1 MAHAMTKTRSP
12 LFIALAATALT
23 LLLAAALVAWRLVA
37 PADPATRAAVMH
49 GAPWQIETPAP
60 GQTRV
65 MGLALPGSTLAQARL
80 RWGNDLKVAL
90 MAKPEG
96 PVTLEAYL
104 ERFETGGVGGRL
116 LLRFDTTNL
125 AAPVAHWRETVFGV
139 PQESG
144 TRQHVLAEPAIQE
157 LGSAAL
163 LGVNYIPEAQL
174 SAELLQARFGEP
186 AQRLAEGERLEHWL
200 YPAKGLAVVLDA
212 KGRELL
218 QYVAPADFEA
228 RLAAPLRA
236 LRPQR

>member
-1 MAHAMTKTRSP
+1 MSTTRSP

-23 LLLAAALVAWRLVA
+23 LLLAAALVAWRMVA
-37 PADPATRAAVMH
+37 PPDPATRAAVMH

-80 RWGNDLKVAL
+80 RWGTDLKVAL

-96 PVTLEAYL
+96 PVALEAYL

-116 LLRFDTTNL
+116 LLRFDTSNL

-144 TRQHVLAEPAIQE
+144 TRQHALAEPAIQD
-157 LGSAAL
+157 LGSAGL
-163 LGVNYIPEAQL
+163 QGVNFIPEAQL
-174 SAELLQARFGEP
+174 SAEVLLARFGPP
-186 AQRLAEGERLEHWL
+186 AERLAEGERLQHWL
-200 YPAKGLAVVLDA
+200 YPPQGLAVLLDA
-212 KGRELL
+212 KGREVL

-236 LRPQR
+236 NRSPP

>member
-1 MAHAMTKTRSP
+1 MPASRSP

-23 LLLAAALVAWRLVA
+23 LLLAAALMAWRMLA
-37 PADPATRAAVMH
+37 PPDPATRAGGQQ
-49 GAPWQIETPAP
+49 GAPWQIENPSP

-65 MGLALPGSTLAQARL
+65 MGLTLPGSTLAQARL

-104 ERFETGGVGGRL
+104 ERFETGGVSGRL

-125 AAPVAHWRETVFGV
+125 AAPVAHWREAVFGV

-144 TRQHVLAEPAIQE
+144 ARQHVLAEPAVQE

-163 LGVNYIPEAQL
+163 VGVNYIPEAQL
-174 SAELLQARFGEP
+174 SAEVLLARFGSP
-186 AQRLAEGERLEHWL
+186 AERLAEGERLQHWL
-200 YPAKGLAVVLDA
+200 YPPQGLAVLLDA
-212 KGRELL
+212 KGREVL
-218 QYVAPADFEA
+218 QYVAPGDFEA

-236 LRPQR
+236 SRPAP

>member
-1 MAHAMTKTRSP
+1 MSSIRSS
-12 LFIALAATALT
+12 LSIALAATAFT
-23 LLLAAALVAWRLVA
+23 LLMAAALVAWRLFS
-37 PADPATRAAVMH
+37 PPDPATRGVAQQ
-49 GAPWQIETPAP
+49 GAPWHIETPTP
-60 GQTRV
+60 GQIRV
-65 MGLALPGSTLAQARL
+65 MGLSLPGSTLAQARL

-104 ERFETGGVGGRL
+104 ERLETGGVGGRL
-116 LLRFDTTNL
+116 LLRFDTSNL

-144 TRQHVLAEPAIQE
+144 ARQHVLGEPAVLE

-163 LGVNYIPEAQL
+163 VGVNYIPEAQL
-174 SAELLQARFGEP
+174 SAEVLLARFGPP
-186 AQRLAEGERLEHWL
+186 AERMAEGERLQHWL
-200 YPAKGLAVVLDA
+200 YPPQGLAVLLDA
-212 KGRELL
+212 KGREVL

-236 LRPQR
+236 NRSPP

>member
-1 MAHAMTKTRSP
+1 MPASRSP
-12 LFIALAATALT
+12 LVIALAATALT
-23 LLLAAALVAWRLVA
+23 LLLAAALVAWRMVT
-37 PADPATRAAVMH
+37 PPDPATRAALLH

-65 MGLALPGSTLAQARL
+65 MGLSLPGSTLAQARL

-90 MAKPEG
+90 MAQAEG

-104 ERFETGGVGGRL
+104 ERFETGGVNGRL

-125 AAPVAHWRETVFGV
+125 ADPVARWRESVFGV

-144 TRQHVLAEPAIQE
+144 ARQHALAEPAIQE

-163 LGVNYIPEAQL
+163 VGVNYIPEAQL
-174 SAELLQARFGEP
+174 NAEMLQARFGTP
-186 AQRLAEGERLEHWL
+186 AERLAEGERLQHWL
-200 YPAKGLAVVLDA
+200 YPPQGLAVLLDA
-212 KGRELL
+212 KGREVL
-218 QYVAPADFEA
+218 QYVAPAEFEV

-236 LRPQR
+236 AHPPR